1 MWTGYSPNKKE
12 REAIET
18 AYGLLQNHY
27 VGGYG
32 ALDRWMKEERRGYG
46 NRNDAIP
53 TIGAKALC
61 VQWVLQGLTRHKNA
75 LLRDM
80 YMLRPAA
87 VWLIGKGGE
96 IAEQKDKK
104 TIEYLAEVLA
114 NAHGAHEAAFKRM
127 MDKDHAAL
135 RASLEA
141 ARKPAAEIIAEAL

>member
-61 VQWVLQGLTRHKNA
+61 VGWMLQGMTRHKDA
-75 LLRDM
+75 LLRDL

-96 IAEQKDKK
+96 IWANKEKE
-104 TIEYLAEVLA
+104 TINYLIDVLEKA
-114 NAHGAHEAAFKRM
+114 QAAHDAAFKRM

-141 ARKPAAEIIAEAL
+141 ARKPAADIIAEAL